1 MPHKGRRRYQVS
13 IVGHFFSLVHGQ
25 HKRVYGLLVN
35 ISAPLVVEDERLCS
49 SILDLSAI
57 LNTRK
62 LTNGLV
68 DVTLVED
75 PVGFPEDQNWIL
87 TFL

>member
-1 MPHKGRRRYQVS
+1 M
-13 IVGHFFSLVHGQ
+13 
-25 HKRVYGLLVN
+25 
-35 ISAPLVVEDERLCS
+35 VEDERLCS

-75 PVGFPEDQNWIL
+75 SIGFPEDQNWIL